1 MDVFYPLKQVE
12 TPLRILYS
20 RGFRK
25 RRRREGTVRE
35 ELRTPMLRYSFE
47 AKSRGFIPLMTFP
60 RAVFLK
66 NLR

>member
-35 ELRTPMLRYSFE
+35 ELRAQHYDIISKRNRKVSYP
-47 AKSRGFIPLMTFP
+47 
-60 RAVFLK
+60 
-66 NLR
+66 